1 MRQRTILTRRDRL
14 SLLSDSKT
22 GTVITHN
29 VRLNHLG
36 RYTLGTMINA
46 VAVGRYLTVKVHPVL
61 SDLPTPYS
69 GVGVD
74 LDLSSGEYTE
84 YLRNTYLDS

>member
-1 MRQRTILTRRDRL
+1 
-14 SLLSDSKT
+14 
-22 GTVITHN
+22 
-29 VRLNHLG
+29 
-36 RYTLGTMINA
+36 MINA